1 VSEPRGGLVV
11 TYHAIEAGDSPL
23 CIEPSL
29 FEEHVETLAAAS
41 AAVLTVSEL
50 ARGARDG
57 TLPER
62 AVAIT
67 FDDAFASVSRAA
79 APILGRF
86 GYPATVF
93 AVVDHVGGTNDWPT
107 QPAHAPRRPL
117 RGAEE
122 LRSLVGSG
130 WEIGSH
136 GLSHRPLGETDAAAV
151 RSELRGSRER
161 LAEMTDGAVTSF
173 AFPYGSVPA
182 HAARHLADAGYAT
195 GLGAR
200 LGRVD
205 DRSDP
210 YLLPR
215 VDAHY
220 LRRTSRLLGAV
231 RGRTTYLRT
240 RGVGARVRRSV
251 RADYR

>member
-1 VSEPRGGLVV
+1 VSEPHGGLVV
-11 TYHAIEAGDSPL
+11 TYHAIEPGDSPL

-29 FEEHVETLAAAS
+29 FEEHVEALTAAS

-57 TLPER
+57 TLPQN

-67 FDDAFASVSRAA
+67 FDDGFASVAREA
-79 APILGRF
+79 APILERL

-93 AVVDHVGGTNDWPT
+93 AVVGHLGGTNDWPT
-107 QPAHAPRRPL
+107 QPAQVPRRPL
-117 RGAEE
+117 LDAEE
-122 LRSLVGSG
+122 LRSLAGTG

-136 GLSHRPLGETDAAAV
+136 GLSHRPLGKADAAGV
-151 RSELRGSRER
+151 ESELRDSRAR
-161 LAEMTDGAVTSF
+161 LAELTGGTITSF

-182 HAARHLADAGYAT
+182 HAARHLADAGYET
-195 GLGAR
+195 GLGAH

-205 DRSDP
+205 ERSDP
-210 YLLPR
+210 HLLPR

-220 LRRTSRLLGAV
+220 LRRTSRLLDAVQGRTAYLRV
-231 RGRTTYLRT
+231 RG
-240 RGVGARVRRSV
+240 VAARVRRMV

>member
-1 VSEPRGGLVV
+1 VSEPHGGLVV
-11 TYHAIEAGDSPL
+11 TYHAIEEGDSPL
-23 CIEPSL
+23 CIEPAL
-29 FEEHVETLAAAS
+29 FEEHVEALAAAT

-57 TLPER
+57 TLPEG

-79 APILGRF
+79 APILDRH

-93 AVVDHVGGTNDWPT
+93 AVVDHLGGANDWST

-117 RGAEE
+117 LGVEE
-122 LRSLVGSG
+122 LRSLAAGG
-130 WEIGSH
+130 WEVGSH
-136 GLSHRPLGETDAAAV
+136 GLSHTPLGKADAVAV
-151 RSELRGSRER
+151 GSELGDSRAR
-161 LAEMTDGAVTSF
+161 LAELTGGTVTSF
-173 AFPYGSVPA
+173 AFPYGSVPV
-182 HAARHLADAGYAT
+182 HAGRHLADAGYET

-205 DRSDP
+205 GRSDP

-220 LRRTSRLLGAV
+220 LRRTPRLLDALE
-231 RGRTTYLRT
+231 GRIAYLRL
-240 RGVGARVRRSV
+240 RGVAARVRRMV